1 MLPKIQCLAL
11 SDNDFGDSFPF
22 ILVSI
27 TSLKVLDLC
36 CCHLNSYVPIIPNL
50 LDLDISCNDF
60 EQAEYEQ
67 LWRRYHL
74 KRMNFMSY
82 VLELNNSTTN
92 MSECSKYAWEWLGLS
107 ARGEIPKSLGRM
119 SNLRELHMTY
129 GIGGLFP
136 EFLGNLRSLRVLD
149 WSFNSLA
156 GPLPTFHGK
165 VTHVDLSLNNLNGSV
180 LESLGRLRSLQV
192 LNLSQNNFAGPIPH
206 SLGTLPPLPFLPI
219 N

>member
-22 ILVSI
+22 ILVNI

-36 CCHLNSYVPIIPNL
+36 CCHLNSYIPIIPNL
-50 LDLDISCNDF
+50 LDMDISCNDF

-67 LWRRYHL
+67 LWRR
-74 KRMNFMSY
+74 
-82 VLELNNSTTN
+82 
-92 MSECSKYAWEWLGLS
+92 YAWEWLGLS

-192 LNLSQNNFAGPIPH
+192 LNLSQNNFEGPIPH